1 MNRENRDYALLSV
14 VLLVAAIAMYL
25 YQEEGWM
32 VALTI
37 AISAVGTFGSY
48 WVGRLYKRKRR
59 KKE

>member
-1 MNRENRDYALLSV
+1 MNRENRDYALISV

-48 WVGRLYKRKRR
+48 WVGRL
-59 KKE
+59 